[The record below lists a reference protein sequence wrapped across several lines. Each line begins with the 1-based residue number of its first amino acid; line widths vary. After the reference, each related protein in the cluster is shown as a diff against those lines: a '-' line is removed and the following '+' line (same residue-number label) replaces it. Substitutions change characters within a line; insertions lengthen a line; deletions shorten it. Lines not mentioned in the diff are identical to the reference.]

1 MPISY
6 AEQLAGAKAKVKDDD
21 LLVLTPDQRK
31 KQEQYNDEWI
41 TMKRKF
47 WKDLGELE
55 QAGINSLVVANENY
69 EKAGTA
75 SDYFK
80 KLFGTGADGEGRKD
94 IRVRG
99 GTEEYQTDLRDPK
112 TGLPLGAARES
123 LDTQKE
129 SKGLLQNIRDILAS
143 IATPFSGEAGG
154 SPGAPGG
161 TPGANVFRPGI
172 NVPGGGV
179 HTRRAK
185 FRNERG
191 QLFSRGRPSPGRP
204 GKGRYCCRTNHS

>member
-1 MPISY
+1 
-6 AEQLAGAKAKVKDDD
+6 
-21 LLVLTPDQRK
+21 
-31 KQEQYNDEWI
+31 
-41 TMKRKF
+41 MKRKF

-80 KLFGTGADGEGRKD
+80 KLFGLVLMVKAGKIFALRP
-94 IRVRG
+94 
-99 GTEEYQTDLRDPK
+99 TEEYQTDLRHPK

-154 SPGAPGG
+154 SPGAPCG
-161 TPGANVFRPGI
+161 TPGAKLFLWHQCAWPWVTPGL
-172 NVPGGGV
+172 
-179 HTRRAK
+179 AK
-185 FRNERG
+185 FRNEPG
-191 QLFSRGRPSPGRP
+191 QLFSPGCPSPGRP